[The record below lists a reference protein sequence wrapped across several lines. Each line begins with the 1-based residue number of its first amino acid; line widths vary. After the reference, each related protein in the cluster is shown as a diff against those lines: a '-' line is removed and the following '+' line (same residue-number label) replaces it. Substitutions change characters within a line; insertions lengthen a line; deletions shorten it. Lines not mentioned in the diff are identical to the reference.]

1 MGARRYRVAVGA
13 AAVVAVLEWRRMKGV
28 GAASDVSDGWRRVG
42 SDVSDVGGQRMWCRG
57 GGGRSG
63 VEVGSDVS
71 DAEVRVRRMWHWS
84 GGGRRGVGVAAG
96 VEAMR
101 WRRCS

>member
-1 MGARRYRVAVGA
+1 VTVGA
-13 AAVVAVLEWRRMKGV
+13 AAVVAVLEWRRMRGV
-28 GAASDVSDGWRRVG
+28 GEASDVSDGQRRVG
-42 SDVSDVGGQRMWCRG
+42 SDVGGQRMWCQG
-57 GGGRSG
+57 GGGRG
-63 VEVGSDVS
+63 GAEVGSDVS